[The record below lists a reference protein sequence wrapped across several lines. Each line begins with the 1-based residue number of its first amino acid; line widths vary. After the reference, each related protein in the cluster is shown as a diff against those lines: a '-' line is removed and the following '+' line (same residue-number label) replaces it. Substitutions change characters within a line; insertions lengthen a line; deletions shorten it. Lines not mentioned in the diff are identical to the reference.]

1 MSWTYEHS
9 WKLDASPVDVFLALT
24 EASQLTQWFAE
35 HVDVGQEVGAPFRFW
50 GRHTLDTPTAARA
63 TQRLTAWTL
72 HRALGFTWVIGGV
85 DTTVAIAIAADH
97 STAPPRT
104 RSGGDPFV
112 ENDGDCRLSLLHTV
126 SGALPFPRE
135 RELLDDLWRYT
146 FGNLAAHLAG
156 GSGISLPDFSDP
168 LPEVRQTILIDAP
181 RDAVFH
187 ALITPALINQWFDSG
202 SSHVDARV
210 GGRYALGWTYQVN
223 GQNVVGGPT
232 RIIEYVENER
242 LTLDWPDW
250 RGDASVT
257 GQTIRFQLESVGA
270 QTRLTFVHAGFGR
283 TADIGDYPFGWT
295 AIVGKLKTVAEG
307 GA

>member
-1 MSWTYEHS
+1 MSWTHESS

-24 EASQLTQWFAE
+24 EASQLTRWFAL
-35 HVDVGQEVGAPFRFW
+35 HVDVGHKVDAPFRFW
-50 GRHTLDTPTAARA
+50 GRHTLDTPTASQAS
-63 TQRLTAWTL
+63 QRLTAWTL

-85 DTTVAIAIAADH
+85 DTTVTLSIADDGAA
-97 STAPPRT
+97 
-104 RSGGDPFV
+104 
-112 ENDGDCRLSLLHTV
+112 CRLSLRHAV
-126 SGALPFPRE
+126 SAALPFPRE
-135 RELLDDLWRYT
+135 RELLDDLWKYT

-156 GSGISLPDFSDP
+156 GSGVSLPDFSDP
-168 LPEVRQTILIDAP
+168 SPEVRQTILIDAP

-202 SSHVDARV
+202 SSRVDARV
-210 GGRYALGWTYQVN
+210 GGHYELGWTYQVN
-223 GQNVVGGPT
+223 GRDVVGGPT
-232 RIIEYVENER
+232 RIIVYVENEH

-257 GQTIRFQLESVGA
+257 GQTISFQLESVGA

-295 AIVGKLKTVAEG
+295 SIVGNLKTVAEG
-307 GA
+307 DGG